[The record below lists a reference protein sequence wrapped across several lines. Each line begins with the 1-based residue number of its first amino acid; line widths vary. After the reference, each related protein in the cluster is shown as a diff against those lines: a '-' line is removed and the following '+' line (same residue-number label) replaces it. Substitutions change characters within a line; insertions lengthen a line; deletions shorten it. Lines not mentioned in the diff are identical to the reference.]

1 MEENKVEEI
10 VFEEAIDDVK
20 VEESTTKEETKEVN
34 IDVTATTDSPKV
46 VDERQHPQDS
56 LKVDVTTTEV
66 KNNLDIRVAEQ
77 SKQLEEMKKELD
89 ALKVSNKELNEQKEK
104 LEKDISSLREN
115 PFYNASKNINGLNTK
130 NTTEYSVEDIR
141 NMRKGI

>member
-10 VFEEAIDDVK
+10 VFEEAIEEVK
-20 VEESTTKEETKEVN
+20 TEETKEIN
-34 IDVTATTDSPKV
+34 IDVTATTEKSPVPV
-46 VDERQHPQDS
+46 VDETNISQEG
-56 LKVDVTTTEV
+56 LKVDNTSVNRV
-66 KNNLDIRVAEQ
+66 DIQLAEQ
-77 SKQLEEMKKELD
+77 SKQLEEMKKELE
-89 ALKVSNKELNEQKEK
+89 ALKTSNKELNDQKTK
-104 LEKDISSLREN
+104 LESDISSLREN